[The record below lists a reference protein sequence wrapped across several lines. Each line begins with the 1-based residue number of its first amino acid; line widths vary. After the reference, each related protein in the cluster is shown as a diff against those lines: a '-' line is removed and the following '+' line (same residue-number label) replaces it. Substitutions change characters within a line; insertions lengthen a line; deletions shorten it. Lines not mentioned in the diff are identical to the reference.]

1 MRASRNSLLCLIALL
16 LLSSCATGPRES
28 KEQAVTDTATGTGR
42 AVSSLLAKSTV
53 QIEAKEWEKAAALLE
68 RALRIEPRNAKL
80 WQRLAEV
87 RLSQGQFAQAESLAV
102 KSNALAPKEQALQ
115 ARNAQII
122 HQAREARG
130 LIN

>member
-1 MRASRNSLLCLIALL
+1 MRRYRNSWLCLIVLL
-16 LLSSCATGPRES
+16 LASCAGPRES
-28 KEQAVTDTATGTGR
+28 EERAVTDTATGSGR
-42 AVSSLLAKSTV
+42 AVSTLLAKSTV

-87 RLSQGQFAQAESLAV
+87 RLSQGQFAQAESLAN
-102 KSNALAPKEQALQ
+102 KSNALAPKDQALQ
-115 ARNAQII
+115 AKNAQII

-130 LIN
+130 IIN